1 MNVYMY
7 QGDVYDSPGRMA
19 EEHSDDD
26 EFDII
31 DEKDMKFEKKK
42 LKKKKITKKN
52 KKDSYDK
59 K

>member
-1 MNVYMY
+1 
-7 QGDVYDSPGRMA
+7 MA

-52 KKDSYDK
+52 KKDSYVK